1 MRLVSFI
8 SLRLS
13 LIAAVVVALWSVLFY
28 FAMIDEVNDEVDDSL
43 EDFAEMI
50 ILRSLSGEPLPN
62 EPTGSNNQYYLREV
76 TAKYATERSHIRY
89 EDRMVY
95 IKEKGE
101 YEPARVLSYIYITDT
116 GQYMEVEVSVPTIDK
131 SDLKR
136 AIFHYILF
144 LYIAI
149 TLAIIILNIYTVRNS
164 MRPLRRLLEKI
175 DDYKLGGKR
184 FQADDKTRITEFRKL
199 NKAVSRMSERSDT
212 TYRQQKLFIGNA
224 SHEMQ
229 TPIAVCQSRL
239 EMLLEDETLSEQQ
252 MDEIVKTLETLS
264 NLSKL
269 NRSLLM
275 LCKIENG
282 QFQDIEAIDL
292 TEIARSLATDY
303 SLLFNAKSISF
314 DIIDNAH
321 FIVMMSRQLA
331 DVLVSNLLKNA
342 FSHTSDGGRITIT
355 STSDNID
362 IANSADGDPLNEQ
375 KIFTRFYHTQGSK
388 TSTGLGLPIAKAV
401 CDLYA
406 VDISY
411 RFGSML
417 HSAKGCNAH
426 IFRIARNTKNTR
438 KG

>member
-50 ILRSLSGEPLPN
+50 ILRSLGGEPLPS

-76 TAKYATERSHIRY
+76 TTEYAAGRSHIRY

-95 IKEKGE
+95 IKEKSE
-101 YEPARVLSYIYITDT
+101 YEPARVLSYIYVTDA

-131 SDLKR
+131 SDLKE
-136 AIFHYILF
+136 AIFYHILF

-164 MRPLRRLLEKI
+164 MRPLRRLLDKI
-175 DDYKLGGKR
+175 DRYKPGGKR
-184 FQADDKTRITEFRKL
+184 FQTDDKTMITEFRKL
-199 NKAVSRMSERSDT
+199 NEAVSRMSERSDT
-212 TYRQQKLFIGNA
+212 AYRQQKLFIGNA

-239 EMLLEDETLSEQQ
+239 EMLLEDETLTEQQ
-252 MDEIVKTLETLS
+252 MGEIIKTLATLD

-269 NRSLLM
+269 NRSLLL

-282 QFQDIEAIDL
+282 QFQDIETVDL
-292 TEIARSLATDY
+292 TEIARSLTADY
-303 SLLFNAKSISF
+303 ALLFDSKNIHS
-314 DIIDNAH
+314 DIAGEAH
-321 FIVMMSRQLA
+321 FTVVMSRQLA

-342 FSHTSDGGRITIT
+342 FAHTADGGRITIT
-355 STSDNID
+355 SAADSLS
-362 IANSADGDPLNEQ
+362 IANSADGEPLDEQ

-406 VDISY
+406 INISY
-411 RFGSML
+411 RFRSTP
-417 HSAKGCNAH
+417 HSAEACKAH
-426 IFRIARNTKNTR
+426 VFRLEKRADSAR
-438 KG
+438 